1 MKISTDIKNT
11 RVGTGSLAYNIL
23 ESGDIQSITKE
34 HLQVNQFRGNLV
46 DGTIA
51 NIYLRIKDTN
61 EYYYTRLIGVNSPSR
76 IAIVDN
82 SVFYIGEFRSINY
95 TLQLSVIDDT
105 WFYDLNLFNKGN
117 PVEID
122 VFYGQ
127 DVSLAGPGA
136 NEAYASH
143 YIDHKAFKNEHGF
156 VIRSKET
163 QSQTTFFK
171 IGSFNKTI
179 GYATDGFQF
188 FGLDYKFSNQPEALS
203 AEQLPNII
211 YQYEFAYPTL
221 QTETFDLV
229 NEAKI
234 TFYGIFKSHEA
245 NDENS
250 KAFEEEIKENY
261 GKVKSIDEKFESI
274 KINRKIDFDQ
284 TLNGEDLT
292 AQEIDSM
299 WSNRLHEE
307 NVDGELISFF
317 DQNKNHVVLK
327 AKEALVERPHG
338 HIILNGDNNYIKEN
352 TIATTNFMC
361 GIFNSQV
368 VVGNTSFNKMISN
381 VRNSLNVL
389 KSSGQRIL
397 IKDNGI
403 YKLLGVPSSYELGI
417 NFARWIYK
425 FNDDVL
431 TVLVYTKYH
440 TPQIVMNVTSKNN
453 NKYDFLIMNQM
464 VLGVDEYAQNINFE
478 VTNNKIKFSID
489 RDAFTYQK
497 YPDLKFD
504 FIVDKNFKVHT
515 DEFIYADSIK
525 RNEPFVFI
533 EIANEESF
541 EISINGRINNE
552 EIPDD
557 TSHFKEENDLFHD
570 YYTKNLNNFELSI
583 DSNKKE
589 EISKFNTLAYWYNH
603 NALIHYQSPHGLEQY
618 GGAAWGT
625 RDVCQGPFEYFLA
638 TQHFEVCKDILKRVY
653 VHQFI
658 DNGDW
663 PQWFMFDKYNQIQAS
678 ESHGDVIV
686 WPLRSLALYLKAT
699 HDQSILEEL
708 LPYTKQGT
716 FETTTKQEKLI
727 DHVLMQLKSIK
738 ENFISNTSLS
748 CYGDGDWDDTLQPA
762 NPELRKSMVSGWTTA
777 LTYETFDILGNILS
791 EKYKGLGDEFKSL
804 AESIKSDYRKYV
816 IVDGVPA
823 GFLLF
828 EGENIKY
835 IVHPLDDQ
843 TGVKYRLLPINRCL
857 ISGLFDKDEIEHYF
871 GVIKEHLYHPDG
883 VRLMDTTVK
892 YNGGANT
899 YFRRAEQSAYFGR
912 EVGLQYVHAHI
923 RFIEAMAKVG
933 YADEVWKGLLT
944 INPIN
949 IQNVVPNADRSQS
962 NCYFSSSD
970 AAFNN
975 RYEAMEQFEKIKT
988 GDVRVKAG
996 WRVYSSGPGIY
1007 LNQLISNALGI
1018 RIYRGKMEIDPVL
1031 PAELNGLN
1039 FKFGDYNYKYIIT
1052 QNEGIKAIKLN
1063 GTQIKHQELDN
1074 KYRPGSALI
1083 SIEDYKHLLTT
1094 DNIIEVVM

>member
-1 MKISTDIKNT
+1 MKLPDQRWYIASPNPEKVKTLAEE
-11 RVGTGSLAYNIL
+11 TGLSPLLAQVILNRGIDSPNLAQVYINPDL
-23 ESGDIQSITKE
+23 ESLPDPLDEFPDLLPSIELLKEAIETGEKIAICGDYDA
-34 HLQVNQFRGNLV
+34 
-46 DGTIA
+46 DGMTSTA
-51 NIYLRIKDTN
+51 LLLRAFNYLGGDA
-61 EYYYTRLIGVNSPSR
+61 YYEIPSR
-76 IAIVDN
+76 M
-82 SVFYIGEFRSINY
+82 
-95 TLQLSVIDDT
+95 
-105 WFYDLNLFNKGN
+105 K
-117 PVEID
+117 
-122 VFYGQ
+122 
-127 DVSLAGPGA
+127 
-136 NEAYASH
+136 
-143 YIDHKAFKNEHGF
+143 
-156 VIRSKET
+156 
-163 QSQTTFFK
+163 
-171 IGSFNKTI
+171 
-179 GYATDGFQF
+179 DG
-188 FGLDYKFSNQPEALS
+188 
-203 AEQLPNII
+203 
-211 YQYEFAYPTL
+211 
-221 QTETFDLV
+221 
-229 NEAKI
+229 
-234 TFYGIFKSHEA
+234 YGINKR
-245 NDENS
+245 
-250 KAFEEEIKENY
+250 I
-261 GKVKSIDEKFESI
+261 VEKFAEEGVG
-274 KINRKIDFDQ
+274 
-284 TLNGEDLT
+284 LVLT
-292 AQEIDSM
+292 
-299 WSNRLHEE
+299 
-307 NVDGELISFF
+307 V
-317 DQNKNHVVLK
+317 
-327 AKEALVERPHG
+327 
-338 HIILNGDNNYIKEN
+338 
-352 TIATTNFMC
+352 
-361 GIFNSQV
+361 
-368 VVGNTSFNKMISN
+368 
-381 VRNSLNVL
+381 
-389 KSSGQRIL
+389 
-397 IKDNGI
+397 DNGI
-403 YKLLGVPSSYELGI
+403 AAYNPIERAIELGLTVIITDHHDLPEKLPPADAILNPKLL
-417 NFARWIYK
+417 
-425 FNDDVL
+425 
-431 TVLVYTKYH
+431 
-440 TPQIVMNVTSKNN
+440 
-453 NKYDFLIMNQM
+453 
-464 VLGVDEYAQNINFE
+464 
-478 VTNNKIKFSID
+478 
-489 RDAFTYQK
+489 
-497 YPDLKFD
+497 
-504 FIVDKNFKVHT
+504 
-515 DEFIYADSIK
+515 
-525 RNEPFVFI
+525 
-533 EIANEESF
+533 
-541 EISINGRINNE
+541 SINSPYRGLAGVGVAYILAVTLAQE
-552 EIPDD
+552 
-557 TSHFKEENDLFHD
+557 F
-570 YYTKNLNNFELSI
+570 
-583 DSNKKE
+583 NKKE